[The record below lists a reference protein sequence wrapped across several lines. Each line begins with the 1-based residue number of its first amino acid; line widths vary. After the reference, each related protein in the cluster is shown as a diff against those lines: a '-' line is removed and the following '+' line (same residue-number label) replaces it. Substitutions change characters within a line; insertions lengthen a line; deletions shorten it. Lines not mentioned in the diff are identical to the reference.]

1 MLSHGAM
8 DQGLMYDFFS
18 NLLMVRDVFEIEL
31 MVVDW
36 KMFAFRDFQLS
47 IFSLEE
53 TSYVVFDPFS
63 LYVSQN
69 LVGGGITLLRPSVKN
84 VTRQFSIG
92 WWCLHTLQKKSRSF
106 ERKKGV
112 VAGCVL
118 SAGLSDIHESVDA
131 GRDRDGEEDE
141 VGEGES

>member
-1 MLSHGAM
+1 M
-8 DQGLMYDFFS
+8 
-18 NLLMVRDVFEIEL
+18 
-31 MVVDW
+31 
-36 KMFAFRDFQLS
+36 
-47 IFSLEE
+47 
-53 TSYVVFDPFS
+53 VFDPFS

-112 VAGCVL
+112 VAGCLL
-118 SAGLSDIHESVDA
+118 SAGLSDIHESVDV
-131 GRDRDGEEDE
+131 GRDRDEEGEEDE